1 VIDTPKV
8 TSVDTSAVVRVLE
21 GSLTADQLAVE
32 LDKLLPGHSWVINLK
47 GTDAFTTNF
56 PSSEVLN
63 HMVNWGP
70 MDTKSVTAKIRFEKG
85 ADNDVY
91 KYEIEKVW
99 VQFRG
104 IPLELREFP
113 IIWAIGTILGVPKA
127 VDTKFTK
134 KHGRCRLKVAVLDP
148 DIIPNFVDVV
158 IGDFVYELQ
167 FKVERDLVDGEPYV
181 IDMDSTMDEDKD
193 PEEEDPEDMDHD
205 GNKLGGNQEEQ
216 EENKNKNDS
225 VAPSEP
231 HGTGPP
237 TEHLENVEV
246 KQAEVVTTGGSAKP
260 VVVLSQTGFNTDGTA
275 QWKASVLQDK
285 KEAGIINKKKGLC
298 EGTVSPARSSKRTA
312 SISHPDSLEKAT
324 AMKARRNLD
333 TTSFKGKET
342 QPLSFNSFDNSLLL
356 QSTSLIG
363 ALGSNDLEVSASL
376 KKLKDLEE
384 SRLAKKKVVENIS
397 LEADDISSV
406 CSWDDRMDLEA
417 LNIICAGISEDL
429 GDGGCDP
436 LSLQSPVSHPKK
448 SKSKGAK
455 NKKKSKSCSK

>member
-1 VIDTPKV
+1 VKKICPNLKILQSTAIPCGYAVEGLGFYFIPVIDTPKV

-47 GTDAFTTNF
+47 GTYAFTTNF

-70 MDTKSVTAKIRFEKG
+70 MDTKSVTAKIMFEKG

-181 IDMDSTMDEDKD
+181 IDMDSIMDEDKD

-205 GNKLGGNQEEQ
+205 GNKSG
-216 EENKNKNDS
+216 
-225 VAPSEP
+225 
-231 HGTGPP
+231 GTGR
-237 TEHLENVEV
+237 
-246 KQAEVVTTGGSAKP
+246 
-260 VVVLSQTGFNTDGTA
+260 
-275 QWKASVLQDK
+275 
-285 KEAGIINKKKGLC
+285 KEK
-298 EGTVSPARSSKRTA
+298 
-312 SISHPDSLEKAT
+312 
-324 AMKARRNLD
+324 
-333 TTSFKGKET
+333 
-342 QPLSFNSFDNSLLL
+342 
-356 QSTSLIG
+356 
-363 ALGSNDLEVSASL
+363 
-376 KKLKDLEE
+376 
-384 SRLAKKKVVENIS
+384 
-397 LEADDISSV
+397 
-406 CSWDDRMDLEA
+406 
-417 LNIICAGISEDL
+417 
-429 GDGGCDP
+429 
-436 LSLQSPVSHPKK
+436 
-448 SKSKGAK
+448 
-455 NKKKSKSCSK
+455 